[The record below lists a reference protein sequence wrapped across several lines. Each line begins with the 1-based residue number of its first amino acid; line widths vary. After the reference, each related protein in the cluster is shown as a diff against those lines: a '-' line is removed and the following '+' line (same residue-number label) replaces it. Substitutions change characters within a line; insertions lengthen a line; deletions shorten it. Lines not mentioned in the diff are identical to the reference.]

1 LTGQCSC
8 AASNAAR
15 AIEDALV
22 KLEHEL
28 EAIEGEHR
36 ATLVA
41 EIRRRLKKVARI
53 ELHQLSAVE
62 TGQVSCLLTLSLGP
76 LCTRLYPS
84 KQGGPSSCI
93 RKGAATKVGREPCRS
108 RYGS

>member
-28 EAIEGEHR
+28 ETTEGEHR
-36 ATLVA
+36 ATLERLVS
-41 EIRRRLKKVARI
+41 EIRRGLKRVARI
-53 ELHQLSAVE
+53 ELH
-62 TGQVSCLLTLSLGP
+62 
-76 LCTRLYPS
+76 
-84 KQGGPSSCI
+84 
-93 RKGAATKVGREPCRS
+93 
-108 RYGS
+108 